1 MSTNAAPPP
10 ELVAVV
16 EVDKADRVMCQ
27 APGCG
32 HAVYK
37 RIHVVRLDGKVGV
50 YGSDCF
56 GKLFAHLLPNATPR
70 YGTGEGRELTP
81 EERRMLQENT
91 ERLLAQFEVEHQ
103 QALEL
108 ARLRR
113 EQQAK
118 VERAAAERAESAR
131 REAERRRPPTLEQLA
146 PFEREAKRMV
156 CERYGVDPEL
166 PGWRGLVLKFQRE
179 LFER

>member
-1 MSTNAAPPP
+1 MSTIAAPPP
-10 ELVAVV
+10 ELLAVV
-16 EVDKADRVMCQ
+16 EVDKADRVACQ
-27 APGCG
+27 ATGCG

-37 RIHVVRLDGKVGV
+37 RIHVVRHDGKVCV

-56 GKLFAHLLPNATPR
+56 GKLFANLLPNASPR
-70 YGTGEGRELTP
+70 YGTSDGRELTL
-81 EERRMLQENT
+81 EERRLLVENT

-113 EQQAK
+113 EQQEQMK
-118 VERAAAERAESAR
+118 RAAAEHIEGAR

-156 CERYGVDPEL
+156 REQYDVDPDA

-179 LFER
+179 LFSR